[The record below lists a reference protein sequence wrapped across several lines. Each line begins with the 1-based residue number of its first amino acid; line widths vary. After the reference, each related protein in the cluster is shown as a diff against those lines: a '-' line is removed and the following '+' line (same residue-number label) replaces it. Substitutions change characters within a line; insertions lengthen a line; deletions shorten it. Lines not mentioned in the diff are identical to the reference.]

1 MMRKILTNF
10 LYLFGL
16 PKSIYVCLRLCRL
29 KDAIRLPIIVSHKT
43 KLDDLSGSVS
53 FGKIKPGIVRIG
65 FGSVETFD
73 FSYQRTILHVSG
85 HIHFNGKSKIGKS
98 SRISVA
104 GELVLGENFHISAG
118 GTIISRKKIT
128 IGKNTLMAWDS
139 LITDAD
145 HHHILDQEGRITNPP
160 AEVSIGNQV
169 WIGARSMILKGAEIA
184 NGSIIGAQSLVSG
197 KFREDR
203 CLIAGNPA
211 RKLKKDVY
219 WQE

>member
-1 MMRKILTNF
+1 MRKILTNF
-10 LYLFGL
+10 LYLVGL

-29 KDAIRLPIIVSHKT
+29 RDALFLPIIVSHNT
-43 KLDDLSGSVS
+43 KLDNLSGSVS
-53 FGKIKPGIVRIG
+53 FGKLKSGIIRIG

-73 FSYQRTILHVSG
+73 FSYQRTILHISG
-85 HIHFNGKSKIGKS
+85 HIHFHGKAKIGKS
-98 SRISVA
+98 SKISVA
-104 GELVLGENFHISAG
+104 GKLVLGENFHISAG

-128 IGKNTLMAWDS
+128 IGKDTLMAWDS

-145 HHHILDQEGRITNPP
+145 HHHILDQEGRIANPP

-184 NGSIIGAQSLVSG
+184 NGSVIGAQSLVSG
-197 KFREDR
+197 KFIENN

-211 RKLKKDVY
+211 RQMKKNVY
-219 WQE
+219 WRE

>member
-1 MMRKILTNF
+1 MRKILTNC
-10 LYLFGL
+10 LYLLGL

-29 KDAIRLPIIVSHKT
+29 KDALLLPIIVSHKT
-43 KLDDLSGSVS
+43 KLNDLSGRVS
-53 FGKIKPGIVRIG
+53 FGRIKPGIVRVG

-73 FSYQRTILHVSG
+73 LSYQRTILHISG
-85 HIHFNGKSKIGKS
+85 HIYFHGKSKIGKS

-128 IGKNTLMAWDS
+128 IGKDTLMAWDS

-145 HHHILDQEGRITNPP
+145 HHHILDKKGHIINKPQEVN
-160 AEVSIGNQV
+160 IGDHV
-169 WIGARSMILKGAEIA
+169 WIGARAMILKGVSVPD
-184 NGSIIGAQSLVSG
+184 NCVVGAQSLVTRT
-197 KFREDR
+197 FNETN
-203 CLIAGNPA
+203 CIIAGNPA
-211 RKLKKDVY
+211 KAIKKDIN